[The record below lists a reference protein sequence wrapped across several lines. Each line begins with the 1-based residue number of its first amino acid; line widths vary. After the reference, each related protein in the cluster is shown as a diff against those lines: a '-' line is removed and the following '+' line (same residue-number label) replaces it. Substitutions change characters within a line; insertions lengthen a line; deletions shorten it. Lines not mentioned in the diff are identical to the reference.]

1 MTRRIVI
8 CVLGVALGAASG
20 CRGEPAPALDGD
32 VVFRQRCGVCHGQT
46 GEGAQGPSLR
56 GIAGRKA
63 AGDPR
68 FGYTPAMKSAA
79 ITWDA
84 ATLDRYLAGPREV
97 VPGTTMVLVT
107 SDPAE
112 RKAIVAHLLTLPAAP
127 QIAPPVERA
136 ATAAP
141 AAPAATP
148 GLHTGRDAFGDYR
161 SDAPGVRRR
170 IAVADLPRP
179 FATDSARNSA
189 KVSEPPAGAEP
200 KLPAGFHAA
209 VFANGLRHP
218 RLLKVAPN
226 GDVFVAASDSGQVQV
241 LRAKPGQPADP
252 PSSFASGLD
261 DPFGIALYP
270 LGPSPEWVYV
280 AESNAVRRYPYRSGD
295 RVARGPGEVLV
306 ARLSPS
312 TGGHTMRS
320 LEFSADGKRMFVAVG
335 SQSNVAE
342 DAAAR
347 TPEAIAAFE
356 AVHGLGATWGP
367 EEDRADVLVFDP
379 SGKNRRVFATGIRNC
394 SGLTV
399 EPTTGEVWCST
410 NERDKLGDDLV
421 PDYVTRVREHAFYGW
436 PWYYLGNHEDP
447 RHAGKRKDLVGKV
460 TMPDVLLQPHSAPLQ
475 LMFYT
480 GTAFPADYRGNAFV
494 ALHGSWNR
502 GGRTGYKVVRIVARD
517 GVPTGE
523 YEDFMTGFVVDAERV
538 WARPVGI
545 AVDNDGAL
553 LVGDDGNG
561 TIWRITYTQPS

>member
-1 MTRRIVI
+1 
-8 CVLGVALGAASG
+8 
-20 CRGEPAPALDGD
+20 
-32 VVFRQRCGVCHGQT
+32 
-46 GEGAQGPSLR
+46 
-56 GIAGRKA
+56 
-63 AGDPR
+63 
-68 FGYTPAMKSAA
+68 
-79 ITWDA
+79 
-84 ATLDRYLAGPREV
+84 
-97 VPGTTMVLVT
+97 
-107 SDPAE
+107 
-112 RKAIVAHLLTLPAAP
+112 
-127 QIAPPVERA
+127 
-136 ATAAP
+136 
-141 AAPAATP
+141 
-148 GLHTGRDAFGDYR
+148 
-161 SDAPGVRRR
+161 
-170 IAVADLPRP
+170 
-179 FATDSARNSA
+179 
-189 KVSEPPAGAEP
+189 
-200 KLPAGFHAA
+200 
-209 VFANGLRHP
+209 
-218 RLLKVAPN
+218 
-226 GDVFVAASDSGQVQV
+226 
-241 LRAKPGQPADP
+241 
-252 PSSFASGLD
+252 
-261 DPFGIALYP
+261 
-270 LGPSPEWVYV
+270 
-280 AESNAVRRYPYRSGD
+280 
-295 RVARGPGEVLV
+295 
-306 ARLSPS
+306 
-312 TGGHTMRS
+312 
-320 LEFSADGKRMFVAVG
+320 
-335 SQSNVAE
+335 
-342 DAAAR
+342 
-347 TPEAIAAFE
+347 
-356 AVHGLGATWGP
+356 
-367 EEDRADVLVFDP
+367 VFDP